1 MNAAFREV
9 CLRHPA
15 ALVFAAGL
23 LVPLSY
29 APWRLFFV
37 FFFAYAVFFTMA
49 WRAHQQGGRLFLI
62 GWAFAFGQLLS
73 GLYWLGHAFLVD
85 AEEFLW
91 ALPFAVTLLPAGLAL
106 FAGAAVWLWGVV
118 CRHRALASYP
128 LGGKLV
134 GFLLLAFFWSAGE
147 VARSHLLTGFPWN
160 LPAMVFGNWVYAA
173 QPVAWVGIHG
183 LGLMALIAA
192 ALIAYPAWRARL
204 AGLGL
209 IVAVFAAGAARV
221 AVLETTASATGESV
235 LLIQPNIDQKE
246 KWDPAHRTDVINA
259 MFTQTARAVAANPGA
274 RLIVWPEAALPLYLD
289 EGTAFTERLRASV
302 PPETVLITGAVRR
315 QIHGEDTDYFNSVMA
330 WTGGGDLFARRDK
343 THLVPFGEY
352 LPFQNLLEALG
363 LRQLTQLRG
372 GYASGRDASSITLPD
387 GRRLHPLICYEAIF
401 PYRAR
406 TSPRPDML
414 VNLTNDGWFGRSAGP
429 HQHLALARLRAVEQ
443 GLPLVRAANTGI
455 SAVVDAL
462 GRPSARIELDK
473 RGAVSVPLPTALGRT
488 GFSLFGH
495 VPFAIFWLLGAGF
508 LCFWRG
514 RNQLILGDQ

>member
-29 APWRLFFV
+29 APWRLFFA

-106 FAGAAVWLWGVV
+106 FAGVAVWLWGLV

-209 IVAVFAAGAARV
+209 IVAVFAAGA
-221 AVLETTASATGESV
+221 
-235 LLIQPNIDQKE
+235 
-246 KWDPAHRTDVINA
+246 
-259 MFTQTARAVAANPGA
+259 
-274 RLIVWPEAALPLYLD
+274 
-289 EGTAFTERLRASV
+289 
-302 PPETVLITGAVRR
+302 
-315 QIHGEDTDYFNSVMA
+315 
-330 WTGGGDLFARRDK
+330 
-343 THLVPFGEY
+343 
-352 LPFQNLLEALG
+352 
-363 LRQLTQLRG
+363 RG
-372 GYASGRDASSITLPD
+372 SR
-387 GRRLHPLICYEAIF
+387 CWK
-401 PYRAR
+401 
-406 TSPRPDML
+406 PRPQRP
-414 VNLTNDGWFGRSAGP
+414 VNRF
-429 HQHLALARLRAVEQ
+429 
-443 GLPLVRAANTGI
+443 
-455 SAVVDAL
+455 
-462 GRPSARIELDK
+462 
-473 RGAVSVPLPTALGRT
+473 
-488 GFSLFGH
+488 
-495 VPFAIFWLLGAGF
+495 
-508 LCFWRG
+508 C
-514 RNQLILGDQ
+514 